1 LKMADVLS
9 SRRDLWMVGTAMREW
24 HENLFRHSLLTADI
38 AAEVARLMGF
48 PDADVELARLAGFL
62 HDFGKVTWPKEL
74 QTKHP
79 LDEEDWQI
87 VRLHP
92 VVGARLAGEKVPS
105 LSRVVLRVIEE
116 HHERDGDGYPR
127 GLRAADLHPLSR
139 VVACVECFVALVE
152 DRPYRP
158 CPLTGEQVFRQ
169 ILEEGFGPELVDPLR
184 RAVDG
189 DGFGGVSAAPAPKL
203 FFPGAKKGGTARTA
217 FPN

>member
-1 LKMADVLS
+1 
-9 SRRDLWMVGTAMREW
+9 
-24 HENLFRHSLLTADI
+24 
-38 AAEVARLMGF
+38 MGF
-48 PDADVELARLAGFL
+48 PDAEVELARLAGFL

-158 CPLTGEQVFRQ
+158 CPLSGEQVFRQ
-169 ILEEGFGPELVDPLR
+169 VLEEGFGPELVGSLE
-184 RAVDG
+184 RAVG
-189 DGFGGVSAAPAPKL
+189 GNGSKSGFMFLAFKSV
-203 FFPGAKKGGTARTA
+203 FPGMEKGDASRRA